1 MAAPQKQRLFTA
13 EEYLTRERAAQE
25 RHEYIDGE
33 IRLMASESL
42 EHARIS
48 TNLVIE
54 LGNQLRRGACE
65 VVAKDMKVRSNP
77 SPKTKMRR
85 LPKDFFFYPDLVIFC
100 GAPIFHDSF
109 RDVLLNPQVIIE
121 VLSDSTEAFDR
132 GEKFIR
138 YRDHNDTLTDYIL
151 VSQKRPFIEHFVH
164 QPDGKWL
171 MSATSGLAE
180 SLYTATLGCKLKLDE
195 VYDRVEF
202 PASAMATEAS
212 ELDQPTQA

>member
-1 MAAPQKQRLFTA
+1 MAAPRKKLIFTV
-13 EEYLTRERAAQE
+13 EEYLALERAADE
-25 RHEYIDGE
+25 RHEYIDGQ
-33 IRLMASESL
+33 IRAMAGESL

-54 LGNQLRRGACE
+54 LGNQLRHGACE
-65 VVAKDMKVRSNP
+65 VVAKDMKVRSSL
-77 SPKTKMRR
+77 SPTTRMRR
-85 LPKDFFFYPDLVIFC
+85 PPKDFFSYPDLVIFC

-138 YRDHNDTLTDYIL
+138 YRTYNDTLTDYIL
-151 VSQKRPFIEHFVH
+151 VSQKRPFIEHFVR

-171 MSATSGLAE
+171 MSATIGLPA
-180 SLYTATLGCKLKLDE
+180 SLYVAAIGCELKLAE
-195 VYDRVEF
+195 VYDRIEF
-202 PASAMATEAS
+202 PIQEAAA
-212 ELDQPTQA
+212 EILEAEQPTHE

>member
-1 MAAPQKQRLFTA
+1 MFTA
-13 EEYLTRERAAQE
+13 EEYLARERAAQE

-33 IRLMASESL
+33 IRLMSGESL

-65 VVAKDMKVRSNP
+65 VVAKAMKVRSSNP
-77 SPKTKMRR
+77 SPRTKMRR
-85 LPKDFFFYPDLVIFC
+85 LPKNFFFYPDLVIFC
-100 GAPIFHDSF
+100 GAPVFHDSF

-121 VLSDSTEAFDR
+121 VLSDLTEAFDH

-151 VSQKRPFIEHFVH
+151 VAQKRPFIEHFVR

-171 MSATSGLAE
+171 MSATGGLAE
-180 SLYTATLGCKLKLDE
+180 SLYTATLGCQLKLDE

-202 PASAMATEAS
+202 PASALATEAF
-212 ELDQPTQA
+212 ELDQSTQA